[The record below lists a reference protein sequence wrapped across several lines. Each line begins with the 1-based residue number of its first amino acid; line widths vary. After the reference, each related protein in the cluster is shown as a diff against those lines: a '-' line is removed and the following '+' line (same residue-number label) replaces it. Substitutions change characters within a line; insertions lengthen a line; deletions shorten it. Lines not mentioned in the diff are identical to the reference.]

1 MENSKIIEN
10 IKIKIAEEEVARY
23 LGYQKDLVTDLNS
36 DLKEVIDEEISQA
49 YSLLETKGIYRLL
62 SLKSISPE
70 GVIFTESGYQFS
82 VNTNVIKF
90 LENAEYLLLA
100 VVTIGPKMEQSVK
113 ENFNQNQ
120 YLRAMVRDAIG
131 TVAVKTAGQWL
142 NHYIEERSLQEG
154 FELSRYFEPGSGDWG
169 IQEQMKIFQILQPE
183 KIGVTLNSSYMM
195 QPAKSLSWIRGMGHN
210 LIHSYRDEFSCQY
223 CLLENCLFRKRRKD

>member
-82 VNTNVIKF
+82 VNTNIIKF

-154 FELSRYFEPGSGDWG
+154 FELSRYFEPGSGDWD